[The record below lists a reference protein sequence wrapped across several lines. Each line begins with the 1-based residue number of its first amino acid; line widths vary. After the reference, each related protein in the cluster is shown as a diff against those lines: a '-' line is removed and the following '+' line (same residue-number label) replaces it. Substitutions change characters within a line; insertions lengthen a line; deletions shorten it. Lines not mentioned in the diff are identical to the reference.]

1 VFIVQTTG
9 KNGVFG
15 QKYALVNKW
24 QNLVTAAFEY

>member
-1 VFIVQTTG
+1 MRTTG
-9 KNGVFG
+9 KFGVFG